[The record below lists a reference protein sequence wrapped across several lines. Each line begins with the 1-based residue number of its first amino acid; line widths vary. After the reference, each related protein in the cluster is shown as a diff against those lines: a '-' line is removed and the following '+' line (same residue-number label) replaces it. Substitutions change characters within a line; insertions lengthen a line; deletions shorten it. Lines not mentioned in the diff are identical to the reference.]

1 MSRLTSNAK
10 QLTEQ
15 RKGRSRKPPAELASQ
30 SDLSQYDVKN
40 NYPALHSASVP
51 GITCLDV
58 HDNIM
63 VSFFE
68 QMSHLENSVK
78 ILKWNFRAHSSLIV
92 SSKSRFS
99 LFIIKNSKF

>member
-1 MSRLTSNAK
+1 MTRLTSNAK

-58 HDNIM
+58 NDNIM
-63 VSFFE
+63 VSLHFE
-68 QMSHLENSVK
+68 KLFGYF
-78 ILKWNFRAHSSLIV
+78 I
-92 SSKSRFS
+92 KSFGI
-99 LFIIKNSKF
+99 FTFKVF